1 MKVNRIFGLM
11 VFLSVSLPIPFP
23 IHAEPKNN
31 SGVALAG
38 RSPLQA
44 APPKPYI
51 LWYNEPVPEIPIKYN
66 ETTTLNNNP
75 NDSAWEN
82 WSLPIGN
89 GYLGANIFGRTIT
102 ERIQLTDNTLASR
115 SHYNGAGLT
124 NFAELYIDFNHQ
136 NPVNYRRGLRLND
149 AVAFVQYTQ
158 GDTFYEREYFAS
170 YPDKVMVIKL
180 KTNRQGALSF
190 AVRPEAPYLKAFGE
204 ADGNRGRSG
213 KVTASGNL
221 ITLSGAIEFPAIQ
234 YEGEFKVIAYGG
246 STNAKNDKS
255 NDHGQIM
262 VSNADSAMI
271 LVAIGTDY
279 KLESRVFTEKDFS
292 KKLAGNTHPHERL
305 SSVIEKASS
314 KSPEQLY
321 QAHLKDYSG
330 LFARVNLDLN
340 STPSTFPTDELLKK
354 YKEGI
359 IDHYLEELYFQFGR
373 YLLICSSRPGTLPP
387 NLQGIWSQYEVTPW
401 TGGYWHNINVQ
412 MNYWPVFNT
421 NLTELFQSYVDFNEA
436 FRDEASTI
444 ATDYIQKH
452 APKNVSAQ
460 PGGNGWTIGTG
471 ANAYAISGPGG
482 HSGPGTGGL
491 TTKLFWDYYQF
502 SGDKKLLK
510 AHCYPALLGMSEFL
524 SKTVID
530 TLGFLLAS
538 PSASPE
544 QEVHDNSG
552 KSHYFITAGCAFDQ
566 QMIYE
571 NHADVLKAAQIIKDK
586 NPLLPKL
593 KTQLS
598 SLDPVQVGNSGQ
610 IKEYREEK
618 FYGEI
623 GEYNHRHI
631 SNLVGLYPGTIINSN
646 TPAWLDAAR
655 VTLNQRGDQS
665 TGWAMAHRLNLWAR
679 IKDGDRAY
687 TLLQTLL
694 KKGTMNNLWDTHPP
708 FQIDGN
714 FGGTAGVAEMLLQS
728 HEGFIHPLAAL
739 PQSWSKGSFSGLL
752 ARGNFEVS
760 AEWENSQ
767 ATRFTIHSK
776 IGGICKL
783 KYFNINEAVISN
795 LSGKKVSVKTGKR
808 DYVEFETSPDETYLI
823 TSIPVYQ
830 KIAPPSNPKINH
842 QSGIEKI
849 LLSWDTSPDAT
860 TYRVYKHVGNSPDY
874 KLIQSGVRT
883 NSFETVMPDLNK
895 IDHCIFRITAVD
907 KTGRESEG
915 VNLNVLK

>member
-1 MKVNRIFGLM
+1 MLKNLIFLLT
-11 VFLSVSLPIPFP
+11 VILLVSFTGPFQ
-23 IHAEPKNN
+23 IQAELKNN
-31 SGVALAG
+31 SGVALEG
-38 RSPLQA
+38 RKSLQA

-66 ETTTLNNNP
+66 ETTILNNNP
-75 NDSAWEN
+75 NDYAWEN

-89 GYLGANIFGRTIT
+89 GYMGANIFGRTMT
-102 ERIQLTDNTLASR
+102 ERVQLTDNTLASR

-124 NFAELYIDFNHQ
+124 SFAELYIDFNHR
-136 NPVNYRRGLRLND
+136 NPANYRRGLRLND
-149 AVAFVQYTQ
+149 AVAFVQYNQ

-180 KTNRQGALSF
+180 KANRKGSLSF
-190 AVRPEAPYLKAFGE
+190 AVRPEVPYLRAFGE

-246 STNAKNDKS
+246 TTNAENDKND
-255 NDHGQIM
+255 DHGQIN
-262 VSNADSAMI
+262 VSNADSALI
-271 LVAIGTDY
+271 LVAIGTNY
-279 KLESRVFTEKDFS
+279 KLESRIFTEKDFS
-292 KKLAGNTHPHERL
+292 RKLAGNTHPHERL
-305 SSVIEKASS
+305 SSVIQQASS

-359 IDHYLEELYFQFGR
+359 VDHYLEELYFQYGR

-401 TGGYWHNINVQ
+401 TGGYWHNINIQ

-421 NLTELFQSYVDFNEA
+421 NLTELFQSYVDFNKA

-444 ATDYIQKH
+444 ATDYIQKY

-471 ANAYAISGPGG
+471 ANAYSISGPGG

-491 TTKLFWDYYQF
+491 TTKLFWDYYEF

-544 QEVHDNSG
+544 QEVRDSNG
-552 KSHYFITAGCAFDQ
+552 KSHYYITTGCAFDQ

-586 NPLLPKL
+586 SPLLPKL

-687 TLLQTLL
+687 ALLQTLL

-714 FGGTAGVAEMLLQS
+714 FGGTAGIAEMLLQS

-739 PQSWSKGSFSGLL
+739 PQSWSKGSFRGLL

-760 AEWENSQ
+760 AVWEKSQ
-767 ATRFTIHSK
+767 ATRVIIHSK

-783 KYFNINEAVISN
+783 KYFNVNEAIISN
-795 LSGKKVSVKTGKR
+795 FSGKKVSVKTRKA
-808 DYVEFETSPDETYLI
+808 DYIEFETSPEETYLVS
-823 TSIPVYQ
+823 SIPVYR
-830 KIAPPSNPKINH
+830 KIVPPSNLKINH
-842 QSGIEKI
+842 QSGNEKI
-849 LLSWDTSPDAT
+849 TLSWDESPDAS
-860 TYRVYKHVGNSPDY
+860 TYRVYKLVGNSPDY
-874 KLIQSGVRT
+874 QLIQSGVKT
-883 NSFETVMPDLNK
+883 NSFESLVSAPVKNDP
-895 IDHCIFRITAVD
+895 CIFRVTAVD

-915 VNLNVLK
+915 VNLIGLK

>member
-1 MKVNRIFGLM
+1 MKVI
-11 VFLSVSLPIPFP
+11 
-23 IHAEPKNN
+23 
-31 SGVALAG
+31 
-38 RSPLQA
+38 
-44 APPKPYI
+44 KPYI
-51 LWYNEPVPEIPIKYN
+51 VKIKLFFLLTTLLFVSFGECFQIYAESKHQGATSKPYVLWYNEPVPEIPIKYN
-66 ETTTLNNNP
+66 ETNSLNDNP
-75 NDSAWEN
+75 RDNAWEN

-89 GYLGANIFGRTIT
+89 GYLGANIFGRTMT

-124 NFAELYIDFNHQ
+124 NFAELYLDFNHQ
-136 NPVNYRRGLRLND
+136 NPVHYRRGLRLND

-158 GDTFYEREYFAS
+158 GDTFYEREYYAS

-180 KTNRQGALSF
+180 KADKKGALSF
-190 AVRPEAPYLKAFGE
+190 AVRPEVPYLRSFGK

-221 ITLSGAIEFPAIQ
+221 ITLSGVIEFPAIH
-234 YEGEFKVIAYGG
+234 YEGAFKVIAYGG
-246 STNAKNDKS
+246 SMNAANDKN
-255 NDHGQIM
+255 NDHGQIN
-262 VSNADSAMI
+262 VSKADSALI

-279 KLESRVFTEKDFS
+279 KLESRIFTEKDFS

-305 SSVIEKASS
+305 SSVIEQASL

-321 QAHLKDYSG
+321 QAHVKDYSG
-330 LFARVNLDLN
+330 LFARVNLDL
-340 STPSTFPTDELLKK
+340 SSAPSTIPTDELLKK
-354 YKEGI
+354 YKEGFV
-359 IDHYLEELYFQFGR
+359 DHYLEELYFQYGR

-401 TGGYWHNINVQ
+401 TGGYWHNINIQ

-444 ATDYIQKH
+444 ATDYIRKY
-452 APKNVSAQ
+452 APKKVSYQ

-471 ANAYAISGPGG
+471 ANAYSISGPGG

-491 TTKLFWDYYQF
+491 TTKLFWDYYEF
-502 SGDKKLLK
+502 SGDKELLK
-510 AHCYPALLGMSEFL
+510 AHCYPAMLGMSEFL

-530 TLGFLLAS
+530 TLGYLLAS

-544 QEVHDNSG
+544 QEVRDSNG
-552 KSHYFITAGCAFDQ
+552 KSHYYITTGCAFDQ

-571 NHADVLKAAQIIKDK
+571 NHADVIKAAQITNDK
-586 NPLLPKL
+586 SPLLPVL

-598 SLDPVQVGNSGQ
+598 ALDPVQVGYSGQ

-618 FYGEI
+618 LYGEI
-623 GEYNHRHI
+623 GEYHHRHI

-728 HEGFIHPLAAL
+728 HEGYIHPLAAL
-739 PQSWSKGSFSGLL
+739 PQDWSKGSFSGLL

-767 ATRFTIHSK
+767 AARFTIHSK

-783 KYFNINEAVISN
+783 KYFNVNKAVITNS
-795 LSGKKVSVKTGKR
+795 SEKKVVVKTRKT
-808 DYVEFETSPDETYLI
+808 DYVEFETSADETYLI

-842 QSGIEKI
+842 QVGNGKI
-849 LLSWDTSPDAT
+849 TLSWDASPDAV
-860 TYRVYKHVGNSPDY
+860 TYRVYKHTGNSPDY
-874 KLIQSGVRT
+874 QLIKSGVKT
-883 NSFETVMPDLNK
+883 NSFKNVILEQGKNE
-895 IDHCIFRITAVD
+895 HSIFRITAVD

-915 VNLNVLK
+915 VNLNVLE